1 MGGQQTACRCEHCS
15 LAVTLNASTLKY
27 EVETVYVFSLY
38 LPIVVELAVQGI
50 VEVGRKLLAPAVEA
64 EIE

>member
-1 MGGQQTACRCEHCS
+1 MGCQQTACRCEHSS